1 MSLYNAEGLCIFNT
15 VSPAV
20 VYPTGLIR
28 GVCSIPGNLL
38 NDETYSVMIIIVK
51 DMSVRLFLK
60 TMSLYL
66 K

>member
-1 MSLYNAEGLCIFNT
+1 MQRAYAFLILFHR
-15 VSPAV
+15 AV
-20 VYPTGLIR
+20 VYPAGLIR

-38 NDETYSVMIIIVK
+38 NDETYSVMIMIVK